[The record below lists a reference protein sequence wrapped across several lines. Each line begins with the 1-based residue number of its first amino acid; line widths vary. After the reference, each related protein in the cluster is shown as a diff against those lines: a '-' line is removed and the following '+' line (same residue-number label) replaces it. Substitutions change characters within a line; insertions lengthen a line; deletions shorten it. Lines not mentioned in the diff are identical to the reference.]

1 MMQRYN
7 IFLNYL
13 SYFPNILFITKKAL
27 GIFVRYF
34 RKPQKPGKV
43 P

>member
-7 IFLNYL
+7 NFLNYL
-13 SYFPNILFITKKAL
+13 SYLPNILFITKKGF

-34 RKPQKPGKV
+34 RNPQKPGKV

>member
-7 IFLNYL
+7 NFLNYL
-13 SYFPNILFITKKAL
+13 SYLPNILFIIKKAL

-34 RKPQKPGKV
+34 RKPQKPVKV
-43 P
+43 A

>member
-7 IFLNYL
+7 NFINYL
-13 SYFPNILFITKKAL
+13 SYLPNILFITKKAL

-34 RKPQKPGKV
+34 RKPQKTGKV
-43 P
+43 A

>member
-13 SYFPNILFITKKAL
+13 SYLPNILFITKKAL

-34 RKPQKPGKV
+34 RKPQKP
-43 P
+43 